1 MFADFRLGG
10 TNRIGARHHSAR
22 MLPLEGFTFR
32 LSRRQIAT
40 ESHSP
45 PAFPSEHL
53 LVFDD
58 FRLGGLNRIST
69 RRHSARMLI
78 VEGFTLSA
86 RGREVAIESLGP
98 LTFPSERLL
107 VFDDFRLGGTNRTAP
122 VTTVGRPAEDRM
134 LSDYLKR

>member
-58 FRLGGLNRIST
+58 FRLGG
-69 RRHSARMLI
+69 
-78 VEGFTLSA
+78 
-86 RGREVAIESLGP
+86 
-98 LTFPSERLL
+98 
-107 VFDDFRLGGTNRTAP
+107 TNRTAP

-134 LSDYLKR
+134 LSDYLKRD